1 MLSLLAAFSTL
12 GPYPTPPLQEYA
24 IDAGHSIVE
33 FSIGFAFSRVKGRF
47 TQVKGT
53 ILYHT
58 ADPAQSSVTVIIE
71 TNSLDTGWPH
81 RDEHLRTGD
90 FFDVERFPTIMFQSE
105 QVRSSG
111 SAWLAEG
118 PLTMHG
124 ITKRIVIPFRFPQPP
139 TRSPESGW
147 MILNASGTLRLAWK
161 DFGILGGD
169 TFNSWFT
176 KARNATMSDSVDIEL
191 EIEGWL
197 TDAGSQ
203 RPPGLAE
210 ALERIRNGGVEAQLG
225 RLRPLKQGKT
235 PQEFA
240 RYFHG
245 GDVVTRAL
253 IVDRRLPE
261 AVALSRGLTELF
273 PELPSAYLVHGYALA
288 ASGNAKA
295 ATQQFARARE
305 LFRPPVRD
313 PSEKFPQ
320 DDPFWY
326 YSDELVRTSLEWGRV
341 NEAVLLARALT
352 EIYPGTA
359 RGHTS
364 YGRALAATGDSAGA
378 AAAYAKAL
386 ELDPRETKALEWKRR
401 LSR

>member
-1 MLSLLAAFSTL
+1 MLSLLAAFSIL
-12 GPYPTPPLQEYA
+12 GPPPTPVLQEYA

-53 ILYHT
+53 ILYDS
-58 ADPAQSSVTVIIE
+58 ANVARSSVTVIIE

-81 RDEHLRTGD
+81 RDEHLRTSD
-90 FFDVERFPTIMFQSE
+90 FFDVERFPTITFQSE
-105 QVRSSG
+105 QLTRSGES
-111 SAWLAEG
+111 WLAEG

-124 ITKRIVIPFRFPQPP
+124 VTRRIVIPFRFPQPP

-147 MILNASGTLRLAWK
+147 MILTATGGLRLARK

-176 KARNATMSDSVDIEL
+176 RARNATMSDSVDIEL

-197 TDAGSQ
+197 AGAGSQ
-203 RPPGLAE
+203 RSPGVVD
-210 ALERIRNGGVEAQLG
+210 ALERIRAGGVEAQLA
-225 RLRPLKQGKT
+225 RFRSLKQGKT

-240 RYFHG
+240 PYFHG
-245 GDVVTRAL
+245 GGLVTRAL
-253 IVDRRLPE
+253 IADRRLAE
-261 AVALSRGLTELF
+261 AVALSRGLTDVF

-288 ASGNAKA
+288 AAGNPKA
-295 ATQQFARARE
+295 AAQQFARARE
-305 LFRPPVRD
+305 LFRPPAPD
-313 PSEKFPQ
+313 PAEKFPQ

-341 NEAVLLARALT
+341 SEAVLLARAVT
-352 EIYPGTA
+352 ELYSGTA
-359 RGHTS
+359 RAHTS
-364 YGRALAATGDSAGA
+364 YGLALAASGDSTGA
-378 AAAYAKAL
+378 AAAYARAL
-386 ELDPRETKALEWKRR
+386 ELNPRETRALEWKRR
-401 LSR
+401 LKH